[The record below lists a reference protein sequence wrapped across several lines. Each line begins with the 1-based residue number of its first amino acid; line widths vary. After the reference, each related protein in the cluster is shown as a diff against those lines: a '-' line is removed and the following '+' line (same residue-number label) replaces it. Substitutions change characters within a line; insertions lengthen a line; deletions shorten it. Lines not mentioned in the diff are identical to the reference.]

1 MSKQQASLRSR
12 QRDNRHSD
20 EFSQSTSPICLPVAE
35 SITPP
40 RSVDHFD
47 SSNSSELLRL
57 AQIGILNKRS
67 SNPVLSD
74 PSLKEALSQ
83 TIDSDE
89 FLGEVT
95 AVALALDEE
104 LGTSKSLFIA
114 TKIQN
119 LPTYKKKDPKA
130 EHANQVIKVFEFWS
144 SIKKA
149 MQLRKKSTRIHQFT
163 AVERKM
169 KGIVTIMGLVNAE
182 AEQEVYCL
190 EEQDKILKPVKV
202 SETEWKR
209 PYMKGRNAVPPP
221 NRYEL
226 CVFCKHPYIDIPPVN
241 HQHVQ
246 KAKKDMEEYKRV
258 SKHIRDFQNR
268 DRTDPPKDEKGIVIK
283 SIKPPKIEK
292 TIIRCHCFQMQRAM
306 PGSNCQSTCPI
317 LCVNQDTQESYE
329 PGECPICA
337 CKCARVYYMEK
348 VWEISTQLQKGV
360 AKVPTPVDM
369 AKEWMRNAHDSGV
382 LARKATEMAF
392 LGEGTQEESQLRY
405 FEDIQSHNKGMTL
418 VKKIPTVPAAAY
430 LTDTIYNKV
439 MPDPKKSGLIYLD
452 GTEIDLRTKNPSEKA
467 STSRARNNGLKPMP
481 KNVEVTVIDH
491 DDEPPTKVKVSKVAV
506 DEESNAKIQR
516 MQKKLGKYMHGT
528 KRQKHLSEEEKE
540 EKAAAIKVNNL
551 YSEVIKEGCAAGK
564 LTTIKNSLEADNVMG
579 DGEFN
584 SQKYNDCFMNIYGFD
599 E

>member
-12 QRDNRHSD
+12 KRDNRHSD

-119 LPTYKKKDPKA
+119 LPTYKKKDSKA
-130 EHANQVIKVFEFWS
+130 IHANQVIQVFEFWS
-144 SIKKA
+144 SINKA

-163 AVERKM
+163 AVEKKM

-182 AEQEVYCL
+182 AEQEVNCL
-190 EEQDKILKPVKV
+190 QEQDKILKPVKV

-209 PYMKGRNAVPPP
+209 PYMKGRNVAPPP

-246 KAKKDMEEYKRV
+246 KAKRDMEEYKRV

-268 DRTDPPKDEKGIVIK
+268 DRTDPPKDAKGIVIK

-317 LCVNQDTQESYE
+317 LCVNQETQESYE
-329 PGECPICA
+329 PGECPICT

-348 VWEISTQLQKGV
+348 V
-360 AKVPTPVDM
+360 
-369 AKEWMRNAHDSGV
+369 
-382 LARKATEMAF
+382 
-392 LGEGTQEESQLRY
+392 
-405 FEDIQSHNKGMTL
+405 
-418 VKKIPTVPAAAY
+418 
-430 LTDTIYNKV
+430 
-439 MPDPKKSGLIYLD
+439 
-452 GTEIDLRTKNPSEKA
+452 
-467 STSRARNNGLKPMP
+467 
-481 KNVEVTVIDH
+481 
-491 DDEPPTKVKVSKVAV
+491 
-506 DEESNAKIQR
+506 
-516 MQKKLGKYMHGT
+516 
-528 KRQKHLSEEEKE
+528 
-540 EKAAAIKVNNL
+540 
-551 YSEVIKEGCAAGK
+551 
-564 LTTIKNSLEADNVMG
+564 
-579 DGEFN
+579 
-584 SQKYNDCFMNIYGFD
+584 
-599 E
+599 